1 MRDQQTP
8 NSYLNVSDIFTF
20 FNFFFDIFGIFPPS
34 SKGKPIHQMQ
44 KEKKYMALFIYCHA
58 KYHSPNTCKQQI

>member
-44 KEKKYMALFIYCHA
+44 KEKKIYGFVHLL
-58 KYHSPNTCKQQI
+58 SCKIS